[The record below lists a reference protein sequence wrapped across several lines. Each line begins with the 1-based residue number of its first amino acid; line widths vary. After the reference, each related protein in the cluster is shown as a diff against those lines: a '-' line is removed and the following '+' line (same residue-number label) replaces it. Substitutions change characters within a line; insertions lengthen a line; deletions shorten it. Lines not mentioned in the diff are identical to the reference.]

1 MLRESS
7 QKTQKVHIGRA
18 GPFGALLMTSV
29 ICPFF
34 LLSRKLDAL
43 RSDKAVINLQMRNA
57 AASYP
62 PAAQL

>member
-34 LLSRKLDAL
+34 LLSRKLAAL
-43 RSDKAVINLQMRNA
+43 RI
-57 AASYP
+57 
-62 PAAQL
+62 